1 MKKMYFSK
9 SKIKR
14 LPWGGMRY
22 GMVLLLLTGMC
33 ISACEGPEGPTGPA
47 GTSGAQ
53 GPAGAPGPQGPTGT
67 ANVIYSAWTK
77 AGTWTKT
84 NVFGVDRF
92 YTEIQA
98 DRLSQEVLDR
108 GVVLVYAKLETD
120 NNQVR
125 QLPITVYAQFTED
138 IIDFSLNLGKVR
150 IWSTPVKGP
159 GIPVSPSSNHLFRY
173 VLIPGGQAGR
183 IDFEKLTYAEAKAR
197 FGFTD

>member
-1 MKKMYFSK
+1 MYFSK
-9 SKIKR
+9 SKIKG
-14 LPWGGMRY
+14 LTWGGMRY
-22 GMVLLLLTGMC
+22 GMVLVLLTGMC
-33 ISACEGPEGPTGPA
+33 ISSCEGPEGPTGPA

-92 YTEIQA
+92 YAEIQA

-108 GVVLVYAKLETD
+108 GAVLVYAKLETD

-138 IIDFSLNLGKVR
+138 FIDFSLNLGKVR
-150 IWSTPVKGP
+150 VWSTPVRGP
-159 GIPVSPSSNHLFRY
+159 AIPLSPSSNHLFRY

-183 IDFEKLTYAEAKAR
+183 IDFEKLTYAEAKVR
-197 FGFTD
+197 FGFKD

>member
-1 MKKMYFSK
+1 
-9 SKIKR
+9 
-14 LPWGGMRY
+14 MRY
-22 GMVLLLLTGMC
+22 GIILLLLTGMC
-33 ISACEGPEGPTGPA
+33 ISSCEGPEGPTGPA
-47 GTSGAQ
+47 GSSGAQ

-138 IIDFSLNLGKVR
+138 VIDFSLNLGKVR
-150 IWSTPVKGP
+150 VWSTSVRGP
-159 GIPVSPSSNHLFRY
+159 AIPLSPSSNHLFRY

-183 IDFEKLTYAEAKAR
+183 INFEKLTYAEAKAR